1 MQTKT
6 AEGLG
11 LFLGSLVKIFV
22 IFSIIV
28 MVFCTLLKLNKYL
41 DMKIKTIEIELK
53 STEHEETERNNTCRC
68 MQGR

>member
-11 LFLGSLVKIFV
+11 LFLGSLVKVFV

-41 DMKIKTIEIELK
+41 DVKIKE
-53 STEHEETERNNTCRC
+53 NNTETKIYRA
-68 MQGR
+68 

>member
-11 LFLGSLVKIFV
+11 LFLGSLVKVFV

-41 DMKIKTIEIELK
+41 DVKIKENNTELK
-53 STEHEETERNNTCRC
+53 STEHEETGRNNPCRC
-68 MQGR
+68 MQV

>member
-11 LFLGSLVKIFV
+11 LFLGSLIKIFV

-28 MVFCTLLKLNKYL
+28 MILCTLLKLNKYL
-41 DMKIKTIEIELK
+41 NMKIKENNTELK
-53 STEHEETERNNTCRC
+53 STEHGETERNNPCRC
-68 MQGR
+68 IQG